1 MPHPC
6 EDDLPALALGALDR
20 QEARAIREHVDN
32 CPRCRA
38 ALGAYRAV
46 VSLLAYAAQPQEPPA
61 DLKHRILAR
70 TTAPDRSESAT
81 ILHERAS
88 VEGR

>member
-1 MPHPC
+1 VPHSH

-20 QEARAIREHVDN
+20 QEARAIREHVNN

-38 ALGAYRAV
+38 ALGACRAV
-46 VSLLAYAAQPQEPPA
+46 VILLPYAAQPQEPPA
-61 DLKHRILAR
+61 SLKQRILAR
-70 TTAPDRSESAT
+70 IVRGGGPEGAT
-81 ILHERAS
+81 ITHDRDS